1 MAADIQAAHG
11 VTVRRVTSGPA
22 SHFFGYYDMPS
33 WDASGRYLLTQ
44 RVNLDVEIPS
54 ADDSA
59 TIGTV
64 DLENACRFREVATTR
79 TWSWQQGAMLHW
91 LPRLSPTTIVY
102 NDRYVA
108 RVAEIDSGA
117 SRVLDRPIAA
127 VSHDQRRALS
137 LNFARLRVR
146 PEVGYPG
153 LPDPWEGIDHPKDDG
168 IYLVDMYSGAA
179 ELAASLAEI
188 ASVRPHPSMH
198 GAINWVNHLIFSPDD
213 AHAMF
218 VHRWWPPG
226 APRYRTRFMLLRI
239 EDGSVREI
247 WRTRASHMCWRS
259 STEILF
265 SAIPA
270 DVPDDPESR
279 SGQMGFWLLDLTS
292 GDAHEVGRALLP
304 PDGHCSYRPGGRF
317 VLMDT
322 QPDANRLCRLL
333 VYDEVTER
341 ALELGRFHSPPRYA
355 GPVRCDL
362 HPRWSRDGRQVCID
376 SVHEGSRQMY
386 VIDAAEALDAWIQE
400 A

>member
-1 MAADIQAAHG
+1 
-11 VTVRRVTSGPA
+11 
-22 SHFFGYYDMPS
+22 MPS

-44 RVNLDVEIPS
+44 RVELDAEVPS
-54 ADDSA
+54 ADDAA
-59 TIGTV
+59 TIGAI
-64 DLENACRFREVATTR
+64 DLRTTAPSVPWR
-79 TWSWQQGAMLHW
+79 PPAPGPGQQGAMLHW
-91 LPRLSPTTIVY
+91 LPKHGPTTIVY
-102 NDRYVA
+102 NDSDGDRYVA
-108 RVAEIDSGA
+108 RITDTQSGA

-137 LNFARLRVR
+137 LNFARLRIR

-153 LPDPWEGIDHPKDDG
+153 CLTSGKAWTIRGRRHLPVGLE
-168 IYLVDMYSGAA
+168 SGAA
-179 ELAASLAEI
+179 ELTVSLDEI

-239 EDGSVREI
+239 DDGSVREI
-247 WRTRASHMCWRS
+247 WPTRASHMCWRS
-259 STEILF
+259 PTQILF

-279 SGQMGFWLLDLTS
+279 SGEMGFWLLDLTT
-292 GDAHEVGRALLP
+292 GDAREVGRSVLP

-322 QPDANRLCRLL
+322 QPDANRVCRLL
-333 VYDEVTER
+333 VYDEDSER
-341 ALELGRFHSPPRYA
+341 VLELGRFHSPPRYA

-376 SVHEGSRQMY
+376 SVHEGTRQMY